1 MRRERGGRPHLLC
14 PPCPPIGRRGGPGAE
29 TGAEAERGGELG
41 AEGRRRWRGRC
52 VGPRSS
58 ADSQPRAR
66 RCHGRSAPAA
76 RAASGAEEFGHRGA
90 RHDRSQDWCR
100 EVLFG
105 RGCRSTSKPVS
116 SVRLRGVS
124 AVQSRR
130 LCVPRLCFNQSHREP
145 KQGGRHCMAHL
156 LGSIRP
162 VRAGRV
168 LQRPAPVLVPFL
180 LRGQA
185 PRGRGPRRER
195 AQRASPGRGGR
206 TGQGRQNK
214 HDPSAEGAVKQSSSP
229 SKDLQAAEQGTLEPQ
244 ASSESESESQTDS
257 PAQSPAQ
264 SPTQPS
270 RAAPGLPPYSQT
282 QLPTGS
288 ASGPQLTSKARKQ
301 SGLPSTHP
309 GGFQAPAGRRRTRI
323 STASSAPPMSPN
335 KSLSPGQPSSGS
347 PSPTPPLVQTP
358 GSNTLPVHPP
368 SKATKN
374 PRETPGE
381 TPGETTTDVAP
392 KSSHNP
398 SRQSSPRPAT
408 SPCHSSSSLDY
419 TSEST
424 AELTYRWPHRDHGP
438 RCLRH
443 CWQLKHLAC

>member
-1 MRRERGGRPHLLC
+1 MVSPMTTFFPPRPPA
-14 PPCPPIGRRGGPGAE
+14 PPSPARFWAASSTPSAAQPIIPVLGSAPPIR
-29 TGAEAERGGELG
+29 
-41 AEGRRRWRGRC
+41 
-52 VGPRSS
+52 
-58 ADSQPRAR
+58 
-66 RCHGRSAPAA
+66 
-76 RAASGAEEFGHRGA
+76 
-90 RHDRSQDWCR
+90 
-100 EVLFG
+100 
-105 RGCRSTSKPVS
+105 CRSTSKPVS

-180 LRGQA
+180 LRGQVACLAGEARPAGSRVQPHVPRPAVRLPVVLHDSRALERGTRAVPPGRPPAVPKA